1 MLTSA
6 SFKKWALANVPIIY
20 LTMRIWPHLTALTVA
35 LFRVVNMPFEPA
47 EAAHMAVTELE
58 PMGLQLF

>member
-1 MLTSA
+1 
-6 SFKKWALANVPIIY
+6 
-20 LTMRIWPHLTALTVA
+20 MRIWPHLTALTVA